1 MSTPIREI
9 NPESPPQPLD
19 DAVKAEI
26 VALLEYVF
34 PDALFILLHPTVALK

>member
-9 NPESPPQPLD
+9 NPKSPPQPLD

-26 VALLEYVF
+26 VALAERQ
-34 PDALFILLHPTVALK
+34 ARAGRG